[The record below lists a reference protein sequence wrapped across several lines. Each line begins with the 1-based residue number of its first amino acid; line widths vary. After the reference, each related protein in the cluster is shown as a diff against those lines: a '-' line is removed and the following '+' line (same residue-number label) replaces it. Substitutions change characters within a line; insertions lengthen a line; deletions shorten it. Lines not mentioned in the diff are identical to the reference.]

1 MSYTFLK
8 EENAWLLFFSSLPS
22 KPAGHRIK
30 VWRRL
35 VKAGAVQLKGTV
47 YLLPDNQ
54 EHQEFF
60 QWLAGE
66 ISGMGG
72 EAAFVR
78 ADRVET
84 VPDEEIVALFERR
97 KTTDYRPLMEALDAL
112 ERKIDGARQGG
123 RATMAKAFQSR
134 IAKLKR
140 DFEVAQRT
148 DFFASGAGRDLGNH
162 LERVQADL
170 SDLSDLAGTA
180 APASRSAGIPARSPD
195 AYQGRRWVTRRD
207 PFVDRMASA
216 WLIRKFIDP
225 AAEFGFIDGDEVS
238 GAGAG
243 VGVGVVAY
251 DVRGGEFTHED
262 DLCTFEV
269 LVRSFALKDA
279 ALAKIVEI
287 VHDLDVRDDRYRRAE
302 NPGVEEIL
310 EGVRQTAVHDADAL
324 ERGMAVF
331 EMLYA
336 AKSR

>member
-1 MSYTFLK
+1 MSPVS
-8 EENAWLLFFSSLPS
+8 WLVFFSSLPS
-22 KPAGHRIK
+22 KPAGNRVK
-30 VWRRL
+30 AWRRL
-35 VKAGAVQLKGTV
+35 GKAGAVQLKGSV
-47 YLLPDNQ
+47 YVLPDNR
-54 EHQEFF
+54 EHEEFF

-66 ISGMGG
+66 FTSMGG

-84 VPDEEIVALFERR
+84 MPDEEIVELFERR
-97 KTTDYRPLMEALDAL
+97 KAVDYRRLGEELDAI

-123 RATMAKAFQSR
+123 RAATTKVLQVR
-134 IAKLKR
+134 IAKLER
-140 DFEVAQRT
+140 NFEEARRT
-148 DFFASGAGRDLGNH
+148 DFFASTAGQELGNRI
-162 LERVQADL
+162 ERLQAAL
-170 SDLSDLAGTA
+170 RDLAGA
-180 APASRSAGIPARSPD
+180 AQRAPRSTGIPLNNPE
-195 AYQGRRWVTRRD
+195 AYRGRRWLTRRA

-225 AAEFGFIDGDEVS
+225 EAMFGFIDEEEVATAAS
-238 GAGAG
+238 DA
-243 VGVGVVAY
+243 VAF
-251 DVRGGEFTHED
+251 DVRGGEFTHVE

-269 LVRSFALKDA
+269 LVRSFELKNP

-302 NPGVEEIL
+302 AAGVEEIL
-310 EGVRQTAVHDADAL
+310 EGVRRTARDDDEAL